1 MLSIAEFANRAGVSR
16 QAVYGAIKRGK
27 LPPAISGKIDEADP
41 LAAEYLSGQNP
52 SVPRQVS
59 QSVSSTNSHAQQSGG
74 ISRAAIDAEKAK
86 QQAIHW
92 QLRNQEKRGSLIDR
106 ELVMKSVE
114 ITDEEHHRLLADGAK
129 TITKTIYD
137 LAKSGATLE
146 ECIDAFRREASLF
159 LRSWKE
165 KLSRALKFFYNEQ
178 TTGE

>member
-1 MLSIAEFANRAGVSR
+1 MLSIAEFASHAGVSR
-16 QAVYGAIKRGK
+16 QAVYGAIKRGR
-27 LPPAISGKIDEADP
+27 LPQAAGGKIDETDP

-52 SVPRQVS
+52 SVPRQVAN
-59 QSVSSTNSHAQQSGG
+59 VSTGKAPPPRSGG
-74 ISRAAIDAEKAK
+74 GINRAAIDAEKAK

-146 ECIDAFRREASLF
+146 ECIEAFRREASLF

-165 KLSRALKFFYNEQ
+165 KLSRALKFFYDEQ
-178 TTGE
+178 AAGR

>member
-1 MLSIAEFANRAGVSR
+1 MLSIAEFSSRAGVSR
-16 QAVYGAIKRGK
+16 QAIYGAIKRGK
-27 LPPAISGKIDEADP
+27 LPSVSNGKIDESDP
-41 LAAEYLSGQNP
+41 LAAEYLSGQNL
-52 SVPRQVS
+52 SVPRQVAN
-59 QSVSSTNSHAQQSGG
+59 VSTGKAPP
-74 ISRAAIDAEKAK
+74 SRAGVGVDRSAIDAEKAK

-106 ELVMKSVE
+106 EMVMKSVE

-146 ECIDAFRREASLF
+146 ECIEAFRREASLF

-165 KLSRALKFFYNEQ
+165 KLSQALKFFYDEQ
-178 TTGE
+178 TTGR